1 MPKHRFPALLLAA
14 FLLQPVALW
23 AEEPQPPA
31 AGSSATVSVE
41 QLRDLAG
48 QVASAKNW
56 KAVVEYASRLLAQQL
71 DGLPSLLIRGQTLGE
86 LGQDESTLADS
97 QRAVALDS
105 NSALAW
111 GNLC

>member
-14 FLLQPVALW
+14 FLLQPAALW